1 LRRRQ
6 GIGRGAGGF
15 HVAEILTTDGHG

>member
-1 LRRRQ
+1 LRRRE
-6 GIGRGAGGF
+6 GISRGAGGF